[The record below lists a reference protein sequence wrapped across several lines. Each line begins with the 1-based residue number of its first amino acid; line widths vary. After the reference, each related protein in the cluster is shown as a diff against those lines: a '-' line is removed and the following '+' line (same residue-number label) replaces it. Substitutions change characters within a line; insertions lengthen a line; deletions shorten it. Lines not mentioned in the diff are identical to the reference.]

1 MIQGQRFYSPR
12 IKPWEVKGTSG
23 EAEMDLGDKI
33 SVKRNG
39 TTYEGVLMPSRREGH
54 IVVKLNNGYNVG
66 LNAEKSEIKLLEK
79 LGDSRPASRDRPLQT
94 REGLPTVAILSTGGT
109 IASKV
114 DYRTGAVTSQF
125 SAGEIISAIPELEEI
140 ANYRARVIYQ
150 ILSENMRA
158 EYWIALARAV
168 AEEISNGT
176 EGVIIT
182 HGTDTM
188 MYTAAALSF
197 MLTTPVPVVIVGS
210 QRSSDRPSSDASMNA
225 ICAAAAAIS
234 DIAEV
239 SVVMHGSTSDDYCS
253 IHRGTRVRKMHTSR
267 RDAFQSIN
275 QPPLGRVDYRTRKV
289 ETALPY
295 RKRGQARLSLRDR
308 LEPKCSLVKYTPG
321 SSPDILS
328 YYIDQG
334 YRGIVLEGT
343 GLGHVA
349 SDWIEGIRRATE
361 EGIPVVVA
369 SQCLRGR
376 ICDRVYDTGR
386 DMLNAGAIEGED
398 MLAEVALVKLMWALA
413 NADTSECAAGTKGI
427 EAVRSIMRTS
437 LAGEIGHSTPITV

>member
-1 MIQGQRFYSPR
+1 
-12 IKPWEVKGTSG
+12 
-23 EAEMDLGDKI
+23 MDLGDRI
-33 SVKRNG
+33 SVERNG
-39 TTYEGVLMPSRREGH
+39 MSYEGVLMPSRRAGH
-54 IVVKLNNGYNVG
+54 VVIKLNNGYNIG
-66 LNAEKSEIKLLEK
+66 LRASESDLKLVEKGLELKPSESDK
-79 LGDSRPASRDRPLQT
+79 PLQQKA
-94 REGLPTVAILSTGGT
+94 GLPQVSILSTGGT

-140 ANYRARVIYQ
+140 ANYHARVIYQ

-158 EYWIALARAV
+158 EYWTRLAQAV
-168 AEEISNGT
+168 AEEIVGGA

-197 MLTTPVPVVIVGS
+197 MLKTPVPVVIVGS

-225 ICAAAAAIS
+225 ICAASAAIH

-239 SVVMHGSTSDDYCS
+239 CVVMHGTTSDDYCS

-267 RDAFQSIN
+267 RDAFQSMN
-275 QPPLGRVDYRTRKV
+275 QPPLGRVDYLTRKV
-289 ETALPY
+289 QTFLPY
-295 RKRGQARLSLRDR
+295 CHRGEVELQLKEL
-308 LEPKCSLVKYTPG
+308 LEPKCALVKYTPG
-321 SSPDILS
+321 SSPDILD
-328 YYIDQG
+328 YYVDKS
-334 YRGIVLEGT
+334 YRGIVIEGT

-349 SDWIEGIRRATE
+349 SDWIDSIRRATE
-361 EGIPVVVA
+361 EDIPVVIT

-386 DMLNAGAIEGED
+386 YMLDAGAIEGED
-398 MLAEVALVKLMWALA
+398 MLPEVALVKLMWVLA
-413 NADTSECAAGTKGI
+413 NRPDGVHSSMKTP
-427 EAVRSIMRTS
+427 
-437 LAGEIGHSTPITV
+437 LAGEIGFSTPITV

>member
-1 MIQGQRFYSPR
+1 M
-12 IKPWEVKGTSG
+12 E
-23 EAEMDLGDKI
+23 LGDRI
-33 SVKRNG
+33 SVERNG
-39 TTYEGVLMPSRREGH
+39 TSFEGVLMPSRREGYMV
-54 IVVKLNNGYNVG
+54 IKLDNGYNIG
-66 LNAEKSEIKLLEK
+66 LCAAKCELTLLQK
-79 LGDSRPASRDRPLQT
+79 RPESKPLHKDRPLQV
-94 REGLPTVAILSTGGT
+94 RVGLPQVSILSTGGT

-158 EYWIALARAV
+158 EYWIKLAQSV
-168 AEEISNGT
+168 AEEICAGA

-197 MLTTPVPVVIVGS
+197 MLKTPVPVVIVGS

-225 ICAAAAAIS
+225 VCAASVAIS

-239 SVVMHGSTSDDYCS
+239 CVVMHGTTSDDYCS

-275 QPPLGRVDYRTRKV
+275 QAPLGKVDYLTRKIQ
-289 ETALPY
+289 TFQPY
-295 RKRGQARLSLRDR
+295 RRRGEVELEVMDR
-308 LEPKCSLVKYTPG
+308 LEPKCALVKYTPG
-321 SSPDILS
+321 SSPEILN
-328 YYIDQG
+328 YYIDKG
-334 YRGIVLEGT
+334 YRGIVIEGT

-349 SDWIEGIRRATE
+349 SDWIEGIKRATE
-361 EGIPVVVA
+361 ENIPVVIT

-386 DMLNAGAIEGED
+386 YMLDGGAIEGED
-398 MLAEVALVKLMWALA
+398 MLPEVALVKLMWTVA
-413 NADTSECAAGTKGI
+413 NAKSPEDI
-427 EAVRSIMRTS
+427 RTLMKRP
-437 LAGEIGHSTPITV
+437 LAKEMSFSTPITV

>member
-1 MIQGQRFYSPR
+1 MI
-12 IKPWEVKGTSG
+12 
-23 EAEMDLGDKI
+23 MDLGDRI
-33 SVKRNG
+33 SIERGG
-39 TTYEGVLMPSRREGH
+39 TTYEGAVMPSRREGY
-54 IVVKLNNGYNVG
+54 VVLKLDNGYNIGFDAAKSRISLVQKRQ
-66 LNAEKSEIKLLEK
+66 ESRKIKSETALP
-79 LGDSRPASRDRPLQT
+79 R
-94 REGLPTVAILSTGGT
+94 REGLPQVSILSTGGT

-140 ANYRARVIYQ
+140 ANYSARVVYQ

-158 EYWIALARAV
+158 EYWIELANKV
-168 AEEISNGT
+168 AREIESGA

-197 MLTTPVPVVIVGS
+197 MLKTPVPVVLVGS

-225 ICAAAAAIS
+225 VCAASVAIS

-239 SVVMHGSTSDDYCS
+239 TVVMHGSTSDDFCT

-275 QPPLGRVDYRTRKV
+275 QMPLGKVDYLSRKV
-289 ETALPY
+289 ETFQPY
-295 RKRGQARLSLRDR
+295 RRRREAALELQARMEDR
-308 LEPKCSLVKYTPG
+308 CALVKYTPG
-321 SSPDILS
+321 SSPDILN
-328 YYIDQG
+328 YYIDKG
-334 YRGIVLEGT
+334 YKGLVLEGT

-349 SDWIEGIRRATE
+349 SDWIEGIKRATE
-361 EGIPVVVA
+361 EGMPVVIA

-386 DMLNAGAIEGED
+386 DMLQAGAIEGAD
-398 MLAEVALVKLMWALA
+398 MLPEVALVKMMWLLA
-413 NADTSECAAGTKGI
+413 NHPGSFAALMS
-427 EAVRSIMRTS
+427 RP
-437 LAGEIGHSTPITV
+437 LAGEIAFSTPITV

>member
-1 MIQGQRFYSPR
+1 
-12 IKPWEVKGTSG
+12 
-23 EAEMDLGDKI
+23 MDLGDRI
-33 SVKRNG
+33 IAERDG
-39 TTYEGVLMPSRREGH
+39 TSYEGVLMPSRREGY
-54 IVVKLNNGYNVG
+54 VVIKLDNGYNIG
-66 LNAEKSEIKLLEK
+66 LNAAKSGLMLLQEHK
-79 LGDSRPASRDRPLQT
+79 EGQALHEDRALQI
-94 REGLPTVAILSTGGT
+94 REGFPQVSILSTGGT

-125 SAGEIISAIPELEEI
+125 SASEIISAIPELEEI

-158 EYWIALARAV
+158 EYWIKLAHSV
-168 AEEISNGT
+168 AEEISSGA

-197 MLTTPVPVVIVGS
+197 MLKTPVPVVLVGS

-225 ICAAAAAIS
+225 VCAATVAIS

-239 SVVMHGSTSDDYCS
+239 CLVMHGATSDDYCS

-275 QPPLGRVDYRTRKV
+275 QAPLGQVDYLSRKIRTFQ
-289 ETALPY
+289 PY
-295 RKRGQARLSLRDR
+295 RRRGEVELEVADR
-308 LEPKCSLVKYTPG
+308 LEPKCALVKYTPG
-321 SSPDILS
+321 SSPEILN
-328 YYIDQG
+328 YYIDKG

-349 SDWIEGIRRATE
+349 SDWIDGIKRATQE
-361 EGIPVVVA
+361 DIPVVIA

-386 DMLNAGAIEGED
+386 DMLAAGAIEGED
-398 MLAEVALVKLMWALA
+398 MLPEVALVKLMWTVA
-413 NADTSECAAGTKGI
+413 NAKSPESI
-427 EAVRSIMRTS
+427 RSLMKTP
-437 LAGEIGHSTPITV
+437 LAGEISFSTPITV

>member
-1 MIQGQRFYSPR
+1 M
-12 IKPWEVKGTSG
+12 E
-23 EAEMDLGDKI
+23 LGDRV
-33 SVKRNG
+33 SLERDGVS
-39 TTYEGVLMPSRREGH
+39 YEGVLMPSRRPDH
-54 IVVKLNNGYNVG
+54 LVIKLDNGYNIG
-66 LNAEKSEIKLLEK
+66 LRAPESSLRLVES
-79 LGDSRPASRDRPLQT
+79 SRKHVHEAGRVPLRRPGMPL
-94 REGLPTVAILSTGGT
+94 VSILSTGGT

-125 SAGEIISAIPELEEI
+125 SAGEIIAAIPELEEI
-140 ANYRARVIYQ
+140 ADYNARVIYQ

-158 EYWIALARAV
+158 EYWQTLARAV
-168 AEEISNGT
+168 AEEIASGS

-197 MLTTPVPVVIVGS
+197 MLRTPVPVVLVGS
-210 QRSSDRPSSDASMNA
+210 QRSSDRPSSDAAMNA
-225 ICAAAAAIS
+225 VCAAAVAIS

-239 SVVMHGSTSDDYCS
+239 CVVMHGTFSDDHCL

-275 QPPLGRVDYRTRKV
+275 QPPIGRVEYLNRRI
-289 ETALPY
+289 ETQIPY
-295 RKRGQARLSLRDR
+295 RRRGQVELELEER
-308 LEPKCSLVKYTPG
+308 LEPRCALLKYTPG
-321 SSPDILS
+321 ASPEILD
-328 YYIDQG
+328 YYIDKG

-349 SDWIEGIRRATE
+349 SDWIGGIRRATE
-361 EGIPVVVA
+361 EGIPVVVT

-386 DMLNAGAIEGED
+386 YMLEAGAIEGED
-398 MLAEVALVKLMWALA
+398 ILPEVALVKLMWVLA
-413 NADTSECAAGTKGI
+413 NHPSE
-427 EAVRSIMRTS
+427 VSSLMRRP
-437 LAGEIGHSTPITV
+437 LAGEISSSTPMVV

>member
-1 MIQGQRFYSPR
+1 
-12 IKPWEVKGTSG
+12 
-23 EAEMDLGDKI
+23 MDLGDRI

-66 LNAEKSEIKLLEK
+66 VNAEKSEIRLLEK
-79 LGDSRPASRDRPLQT
+79 AGESRTVLRDRPLES
-94 REGLPTVAILSTGGT
+94 REGLPMVSILSTGGT

-168 AEEISNGT
+168 AEEISGGS

-197 MLTTPVPVVIVGS
+197 MLTTPVPVIIVGS
-210 QRSSDRPSSDASMNA
+210 QRSSDRPSSDSSMNA
-225 ICAAAAAIS
+225 ICAATAAIS

-239 SVVMHGSTSDDYCS
+239 CVVMHGSTSDDYCS

-275 QPPLGRVDYRTRKV
+275 QPPLGRVDYSSRRV
-289 ETALPY
+289 ETFLPY
-295 RKRGQARLSLRDR
+295 RRRGEEQLVLRDR
-308 LEPKCSLVKYTPG
+308 LEPKCALAKYTPG
-321 SSPDILS
+321 SSPDVLS

-349 SDWIEGIRRATE
+349 SDWIDCIRRATE
-361 EGIPVVVA
+361 EGIPVVVT

-386 DMLNAGAIEGED
+386 DMMDAGAIEGQD
-398 MLAEVALVKLMWALA
+398 MLPEVALVKLMWALA
-413 NADTSECAAGTKGI
+413 NEDSTDGAESACVGGKKADGSDRMK
-427 EAVRSIMRTS
+427 AVRSLMSKS
-437 LAGEIGHSTPITV
+437 LAGEICLSTPITV

>member
-1 MIQGQRFYSPR
+1 MI
-12 IKPWEVKGTSG
+12 
-23 EAEMDLGDKI
+23 MDLGDRI
-33 SVKRNG
+33 SVERGG
-39 TTYEGVLMPSRREGH
+39 TTYEGAVMPSRREGY
-54 IVVKLNNGYNVG
+54 VVIKLDNGYNIG
-66 LNAEKSEIKLLEK
+66 FDASKSRISLLQKRQESRKIKSDMALP
-79 LGDSRPASRDRPLQT
+79 R
-94 REGLPTVAILSTGGT
+94 REGLPQVSILSTGGT

-140 ANYRARVIYQ
+140 ANYSARVVYQ

-158 EYWIALARAV
+158 EYWIELANKV
-168 AEEISNGT
+168 AREIESGA

-197 MLTTPVPVVIVGS
+197 MLKTPVPVVLVGS

-225 ICAAAAAIS
+225 VCAASVAIS

-239 SVVMHGSTSDDYCS
+239 TVVMHGSTSDDFCS

-275 QPPLGRVDYRTRKV
+275 QPPLGKVDYLSRKV
-289 ETALPY
+289 ETFQPY
-295 RKRGQARLSLRDR
+295 RRRGEAALELQAQMEDR
-308 LEPKCSLVKYTPG
+308 CALVKYTPG
-321 SSPDILS
+321 SSPDILN
-328 YYIDQG
+328 YYIDKG
-334 YRGIVLEGT
+334 YKGLVLEGT

-349 SDWIEGIRRATE
+349 SDWIEGIKRATE
-361 EGIPVVVA
+361 EGIPVVIA

-386 DMLNAGAIEGED
+386 DMLQAGAIEGAD
-398 MLAEVALVKLMWALA
+398 MLPEVALVKMMWLRANHPESFTALI
-413 NADTSECAAGTKGI
+413 GQP
-427 EAVRSIMRTS
+427 
-437 LAGEIGHSTPITV
+437 LAGEIAFSTPITV

>member
-1 MIQGQRFYSPR
+1 
-12 IKPWEVKGTSG
+12 
-23 EAEMDLGDKI
+23 MDLGDRI
-33 SVKRNG
+33 SAERNG
-39 TTYEGVLMPSRREGH
+39 TSYEGVLMPSRREGY
-54 IVVKLNNGYNVG
+54 VVIKLDNGYNIG
-66 LNAEKSEIKLLEK
+66 LNTAKSKITLVHKRQESQLLHK
-79 LGDSRPASRDRPLQT
+79 DRPLQM
-94 REGLPTVAILSTGGT
+94 REGFPQVSILSTGGT

-158 EYWIALARAV
+158 EYWIKLAQSV
-168 AEEISNGT
+168 AEEISAGAK
-176 EGVIIT
+176 GVIIT

-197 MLTTPVPVVIVGS
+197 MLKTPVPVVLVGS

-225 ICAAAAAIS
+225 VCAATVAIS

-239 SVVMHGSTSDDYCS
+239 CLLMHGTTSDDYCS

-275 QPPLGRVDYRTRKV
+275 QAPLGQVDYLSRKIQ
-289 ETALPY
+289 TFQPY
-295 RKRGQARLSLRDR
+295 RRRGEVELEVADR
-308 LEPKCSLVKYTPG
+308 LEPKCALVKYTPG
-321 SSPDILS
+321 SSPEIFN
-328 YYIDQG
+328 YYIDKG

-349 SDWIEGIRRATE
+349 SDWIDCINRATQE
-361 EGIPVVVA
+361 DIPVVIT

-386 DMLNAGAIEGED
+386 DMLAAGAIEGED
-398 MLAEVALVKLMWALA
+398 MLPEVALVKLMWTVA
-413 NADTSECAAGTKGI
+413 NAKSPENI
-427 EAVRSIMRTS
+427 RSLMKTP
-437 LAGEIGHSTPITV
+437 LAGEMSFSTPITV

>member
-1 MIQGQRFYSPR
+1 MI
-12 IKPWEVKGTSG
+12 
-23 EAEMDLGDKI
+23 MDLGDRI
-33 SVKRNG
+33 SVERSG
-39 TTYEGVLMPSRREGH
+39 TTYEGAVMPSRREGY
-54 IVVKLNNGYNVG
+54 VVIKLDNGYNIG
-66 LNAEKSEIKLLEK
+66 FDASKSRISLLQKRQESRKIKSDMALP
-79 LGDSRPASRDRPLQT
+79 R
-94 REGLPTVAILSTGGT
+94 REGLPQVSILSTGGT

-140 ANYRARVIYQ
+140 ANYSARVVYQ

-158 EYWIALARAV
+158 EYWIELANKV
-168 AEEISNGT
+168 AREIESGA

-197 MLTTPVPVVIVGS
+197 MLKTPVPVVLVGS

-225 ICAAAAAIS
+225 VCAASVAIS

-239 SVVMHGSTSDDYCS
+239 TVVMHGSTSDDFCS

-275 QPPLGRVDYRTRKV
+275 QPPLGKVDYLSRKV
-289 ETALPY
+289 ETFQPY
-295 RKRGQARLSLRDR
+295 RRRGEAALELQAQMEDR
-308 LEPKCSLVKYTPG
+308 CALVKYTPG
-321 SSPDILS
+321 SSPDILN
-328 YYIDQG
+328 YYIDKG
-334 YRGIVLEGT
+334 YKGLVLEGT

-349 SDWIEGIRRATE
+349 SDWIEGIKRATE
-361 EGIPVVVA
+361 EGIPVVIA

-386 DMLNAGAIEGED
+386 DMLQAGAIEGAD
-398 MLAEVALVKLMWALA
+398 MLPEVALVKMMWLRANHPESFTALI
-413 NADTSECAAGTKGI
+413 GQP
-427 EAVRSIMRTS
+427 
-437 LAGEIGHSTPITV
+437 LAGEIAFSTPITV

>member
-1 MIQGQRFYSPR
+1 
-12 IKPWEVKGTSG
+12 
-23 EAEMDLGDKI
+23 MDLGDRI

-39 TTYEGVLMPSRREGH
+39 TSFEGVLMPSRREGH
-54 IVVKLNNGYNVG
+54 VVIKLDNGYNIG
-66 LNAEKSEIKLLEK
+66 LCAAKSELSLLQK
-79 LGDSRPASRDRPLQT
+79 RPKGQILHKDRPLQVK
-94 REGLPTVAILSTGGT
+94 EGLPQVSILSTGGT

-125 SAGEIISAIPELEEI
+125 SASEIISAIPELEEI

-150 ILSENMRA
+150 IFSENMRA
-158 EYWIALARAV
+158 DYWIKLAHSV
-168 AEEISNGT
+168 AKEITAGAD
-176 EGVIIT
+176 GVIIT

-188 MYTAAALSF
+188 TYTAAALSF
-197 MLTTPVPVVIVGS
+197 MLKTPVPVVLVGS

-225 ICAAAAAIS
+225 VCAASVAIS

-239 SVVMHGSTSDDYCS
+239 CVVMHGTTNDDHCA

-275 QPPLGRVDYRTRKV
+275 QVLLGKVDYLSRKIQ
-289 ETALPY
+289 TFQPY
-295 RKRGQARLSLRDR
+295 RRREEAVLEVMDR
-308 LEPKCSLVKYTPG
+308 LEPQCALVKYTPG
-321 SSPDILS
+321 SSPEILN
-328 YYIDQG
+328 YYIDKG

-349 SDWIEGIRRATE
+349 SNWIDGIKKATDE
-361 EGIPVVVA
+361 NIPVVIT

-386 DMLNAGAIEGED
+386 DMLDGGAIEGED
-398 MLAEVALVKLMWALA
+398 MLPEVALVKLMWVLA
-413 NADTSECAAGTKGI
+413 NAKTPED
-427 EAVRSIMRTS
+427 VRSLMKTP
-437 LAGEIGHSTPITV
+437 LAGEISFSTPITA

>member
-1 MIQGQRFYSPR
+1 
-12 IKPWEVKGTSG
+12 
-23 EAEMDLGDKI
+23 MDLGDRI
-33 SVKRNG
+33 SVERNG
-39 TTYEGVLMPSRREGH
+39 MSYEGVLMPSRRVGH
-54 IVVKLNNGYNVG
+54 VVIKLNNGYNIG
-66 LNAEKSEIKLLEK
+66 LRARESDLKLVEKGLDLKP
-79 LGDSRPASRDRPLQT
+79 LGKDKSLQN
-94 REGLPTVAILSTGGT
+94 RAGFPQVSILSTGGT

-140 ANYRARVIYQ
+140 ANYHARVIYQ

-158 EYWIALARAV
+158 EYWTRLARAV
-168 AEEISNGT
+168 AEEIQSGA

-197 MLTTPVPVVIVGS
+197 MLKTPVPVVIVGS

-225 ICAAAAAIS
+225 VCAASVAIS
-234 DIAEV
+234 DMAEV
-239 SVVMHGSTSDDYCS
+239 CVVMHGTTSDDYCS

-267 RDAFQSIN
+267 RDAFQSMN
-275 QPPLGRVDYRTRKV
+275 QPPLGRVDYLTRKIQPL
-289 ETALPY
+289 LPY
-295 RKRGQARLSLRDR
+295 CRRGEAKLQLKEL
-308 LEPKCSLVKYTPG
+308 LEPRCGLVKYTPG
-321 SSPDILS
+321 SSPEILD
-328 YYIDQG
+328 YYVDKG

-349 SDWIEGIRRATE
+349 SDWIDGIRRATE
-361 EGIPVVVA
+361 EGVPVVIT

-386 DMLNAGAIEGED
+386 YMLDAGAIEGED
-398 MLAEVALVKLMWALA
+398 MLPEVALVKLMWVLA
-413 NADTSECAAGTKGI
+413 NRPDE
-427 EAVRSIMRTS
+427 VRSLMKTP
-437 LAGEIGHSTPITV
+437 LAGEIGFSTPITV